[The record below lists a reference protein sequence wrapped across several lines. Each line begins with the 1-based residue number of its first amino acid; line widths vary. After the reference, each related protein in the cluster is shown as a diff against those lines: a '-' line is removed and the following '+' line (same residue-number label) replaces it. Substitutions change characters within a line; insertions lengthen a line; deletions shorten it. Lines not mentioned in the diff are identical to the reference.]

1 MPFCPI
7 CRNEYERGIEKC
19 TDCGVS
25 LVENAPPEHDDAVP
39 NAPLV
44 EIYQAAGDK
53 EAFVIKS
60 LLESEG
66 IICSLSSDIPHT
78 VMPFNIDG
86 LGAVR
91 ITVVESDADRARQ
104 IISEYAERLSEGRDV
119 EEGRDIE
126 NG

>member
-1 MPFCPI
+1 MAFCPV
-7 CRNEYERGIEKC
+7 CRNEYEQGIDKC
-19 TDCGVS
+19 IDCGVN
-25 LVENAPPEHDDAVP
+25 LVESLPPKDVDAVP

-44 EIYQAAGDK
+44 EIYEAAGDK
-53 EAFVIKS
+53 EAFIIKS

-66 IICSLSSDIPHT
+66 IMCSLSSDIPHT

-91 ITVVESDADRARQ
+91 IAVLEADAERARQ
-104 IISEYAERLSEGRDV
+104 IIAEYAEDV
-119 EEGRDIE
+119 EQDIEDGRDIE